1 MTRNECAP
9 CAAPSGGHRPAD
21 RISRTPIVAARVR
34 RIEGSF
40 AFLPH
45 RFLRQDFFA
54 SLTKN
59 ELALYVFLVL
69 VSDRD
74 GLSFYSYD
82 RICSTL
88 EIVPD
93 DYLDAR
99 NGLLDKDLIAFDGTR
114 FQVLSLPD
122 QARPGPRHS
131 LRSAEDLELHD
142 PATIRQLAKASLR
155 GARDK

>member
-1 MTRNECAP
+1 VTRNECAP
-9 CAAPSGGHRPAD
+9 CAAPPDRRRPSD
-21 RISRTPIVAARVR
+21 RISRTPIVATRIR

-45 RFLRQDFFA
+45 RFLRQGFFA
-54 SLTKN
+54 SLTKT

-122 QARPGPRHS
+122 NARLGARES
-131 LRSAEDLELHD
+131 LRSAQDLELHD

-155 GARDK
+155 GAPGK